1 MKKIIKN
8 IVALI
13 FWIGVLWISINL
25 YVIQSASPYVY
36 ENREELPA
44 SSDAVLILWAR
55 VFPEKL
61 SQVLKQ
67 RVDSGVAVYTEWLSR
82 KILISGD
89 HARKDYDE
97 VNTIRKYILKNY
109 PEKVKPEDIFMD
121 HAGFDTY
128 DSIYRAKNIF
138 EVKSMT
144 IVTQRFHVYRAVYMA
159 RALWIDAHG
168 IILDEKQFGWHN
180 IIFWNL
186 RESIARSK
194 SFFDVALDVGSQ
206 FLWQKIPIT
215 GDGHLSWD
223 EKDS

>member
-1 MKKIIKN
+1 MQKIIRSSIAV
-8 IVALI
+8 IV
-13 FWIGVLWISINL
+13 WIGVLWISINL
-25 YVIQSASPYVY
+25 YIIQSASPYIY
-36 ENREELPA
+36 TNIDKLPA

-61 SQVLKQ
+61 SRVLQQ
-67 RVDSGVAVYTEWLSR
+67 RVDNGVAVYIAWLSR

-89 HARKDYDE
+89 HARQDYDE
-97 VNTIRKYILKNY
+97 VNAIRKYILENY
-109 PEKVKPEDIFMD
+109 ANKVKAEDIFMD

-138 EVKSMT
+138 ETKSLT
-144 IVTQRFHVYRAVYMA
+144 IVTQKFHIHRAVYMA
-159 RALWIDAHG
+159 RALGVDAHG
-168 IILDEKQFGWHN
+168 IALDEEQFGLRN
-180 IIFWNL
+180 IIFWNI

-206 FLWQKIPIT
+206 YLWQKIPIT

-223 EKDS
+223 EK